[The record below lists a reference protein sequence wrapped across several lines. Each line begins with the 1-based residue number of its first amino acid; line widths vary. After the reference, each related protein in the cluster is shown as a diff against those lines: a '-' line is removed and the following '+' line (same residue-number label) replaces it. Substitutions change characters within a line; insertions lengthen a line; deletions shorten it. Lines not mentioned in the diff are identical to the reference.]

1 MHTLQATAVFSLRV
15 SEAWLQR
22 LGRRS
27 SNREA
32 PSLQQACG
40 SGIRCTVA
48 VSGLTIA
55 HDEVRVELC
64 CRLGGSIEEAAAV
77 LTPVSF
83 GLCLQNLLLQS
94 SECWRFLVSAMSRS
108 AGTNLEPVNPK
119 VISSPQTVSLHLS
132 LSASGTSLDLDT
144 PNSLPTETP
153 KLRSGDDIRLI
164 TTLAVISASLML
176 LLGSGASA
184 SFGAAPRGF
193 KLLELRYSMS
203 EAGIKVWVLSL
214 GCWV

>member
-64 CRLGGSIEEAAAV
+64 CRLGSLRGLKEEAAAV

-83 GLCLQNLLLQS
+83 GLCLQKILLES

-119 VISSPQTVSLHLS
+119 MISSPQTVSLHLS

-144 PNSLPTETP
+144 P
-153 KLRSGDDIRLI
+153 
-164 TTLAVISASLML
+164 TLYQQRHQNCGVEMT
-176 LLGSGASA
+176 
-184 SFGAAPRGF
+184 
-193 KLLELRYSMS
+193 
-203 EAGIKVWVLSL
+203 
-214 GCWV
+214 